1 MSLVALNLGVTKQM
15 FKNAHWLETTELVV
29 VVLTVISLII
39 AVVSKQLI
47 YGLLLVAILLLINL
61 LNRRRLEQL
70 IRRTNRTRL
79 GQMDELKVAINSFS
93 QSIAQLQSASNTLS
107 PEQISA
113 LLISIRTLQDG
124 QQTMA
129 QAIAPLQNQLYKLI
143 TDFHDRPELGEIENL
158 AKVILALQNSLSEFP
173 SLGKIEQRV
182 AHLEELLASE
192 DQVSL

>member
-158 AKVILALQNSLSEFP
+158 AKVILALQNSLSQFP